1 MKNWWTGLTLREQ
14 LLIGAAGALLAILIV
29 WYSIVSPLLTARA
42 DARLD
47 RERAASDLAQVERLL
62 AVQRAQMPLSA
73 GVTSAGRAPYT
84 GDAFKTEVTRA
95 AQSAGLAISR
105 LQGGDAGR
113 FSLVFEQADARQLY
127 YWMNEVE
134 NRLGGRIERMSID
147 QSSGER
153 VRATIDVVAGG

>member
-29 WYSIVSPLLTARA
+29 WYGIVSPLLTARA

-47 RERAASDLAQVERLL
+47 RERAAFDLAQVERLL